1 MENIIAIRERSTA
14 QANLAFRDLMGL
26 AEKEMNIRAK
36 TDKQRYA
43 SCSAFELEH
52 LTEQVLKD
60 VSPRTP
66 FRSDQ
71 IQLVSGAHFPDI
83 LAERYFGVEVKSTI
97 KDHWT
102 STGSS
107 IVETTRLS
115 DVQTIYILFG
125 KLGGATPEFKCRP
138 YQDCLSDIA
147 VTHSPRYL
155 IDMKLSEGQSIFDK
169 MGTTYDALRSSD
181 KTIEQVRNYYRKKA
195 IAEHRAEMPWW
206 LESPTKMSVRLWS
219 DRSDESQKE
228 NTELTAKMFILFPE
242 VFNSNYKQVAMWL
255 CTKYSVLLYNAR
267 DTFSAGGQYTHINGH
282 CLPFKIPHIVGEL
295 LSYSKRIKY
304 YLNNP
309 SLLMTE
315 ILELYPS
322 LLSNGENN
330 LYATWLEQT
339 DQVIQ
344 NIKISTYGKTIRQLG
359 GIPFIKWF
367 ENDQILQI
375 I

>member
-1 MENIIAIRERSTA
+1 M
-14 QANLAFRDLMGL
+14 
-26 AEKEMNIRAK
+26 
-36 TDKQRYA
+36 
-43 SCSAFELEH
+43 
-52 LTEQVLKD
+52 
-60 VSPRTP
+60 
-66 FRSDQ
+66 
-71 IQLVSGAHFPDI
+71 
-83 LAERYFGVEVKSTI
+83 
-97 KDHWT
+97 
-102 STGSS
+102 
-107 IVETTRLS
+107 S

-125 KLGGATPEFKCRP
+125 KLGGAIPEFKCRP

-169 MGTTYDALRSSD
+169 ITTYDALRSSD
-181 KTIEQVRNYYRKKA
+181 KTIEQVRNYYREKA
-195 IAEHRAEMPWW
+195 IAEHRTEMPWW

-219 DRSDESQKE
+219 DRSNESQNE
-228 NTELTAKMFILFPE
+228 NAELTAKMFILFPE

-295 LSYSKRIKY
+295 LSHSERIKY

-322 LLSNGENN
+322 LLSNGESN
-330 LYATWLEQT
+330 LYATWLEKT
-339 DQVIQ
+339 NQVIQ
-344 NIKISTYGKTIRQLG
+344 NIKISTYGKTIHQLG

-367 ENDQILQI
+367 ENDQTLQI

>member
-36 TDKQRYA
+36 TDKQKYA

-52 LTEQVLKD
+52 LAEQVLKD

-125 KLGGATPEFKCRP
+125 KLGGAIPEFKCRP

-181 KTIEQVRNYYRKKA
+181 KTIEQVRNYYREKA

-219 DRSDESQKE
+219 DRSDESQNE
-228 NTELTAKMFILFPE
+228 NAELTAKMFILFPE

-295 LSYSKRIKY
+295 LSHSKRIKY
-304 YLNNP
+304 YLNNS
-309 SLLMTE
+309 SLLITE

-322 LLSNGENN
+322 LLSNGESN
-330 LYATWLEQT
+330 LYATWLEKT
-339 DQVIQ
+339 NQVIQ
-344 NIKISTYGKTIRQLG
+344 NIKISTSGKTIHQLG

-367 ENDQILQI
+367 ENDQTLQI